1 MEINIRGGIFVIL
14 ISACLAGVNCKYNGS
29 NNYVEEFE
37 KMVARGEA
45 IPVCPEQ
52 LGGCTTPRPPVEI
65 PGGTGADVLDGK
77 CAAIRNNGEDVSSE
91 LIKGAEETLR
101 IAQMSGAGRAVLKAK
116 SPSCGCGIIYDG
128 SFTGKMKK
136 GNGVTAELLL
146 RNGIMVTTEEDGA
159 SQAGR
164 G

>member
-1 MEINIRGGIFVIL
+1 MIL
-14 ISACLAGVNCKYNGS
+14 ISACLAGVNCKYNGR

-77 CAAIRNNGEDVSSE
+77 CAAIRNNGEDVSGE

>member
-1 MEINIRGGIFVIL
+1 MIL
-14 ISACLAGVNCKYNGS
+14 ISACLAGVNCKYNGR
-29 NNYVEEFE
+29 NNYAEEFE

-77 CAAIRNNGEDVSSE
+77 CAAIRKNGEDVSAE

-101 IAQMSGAGRAVLKAK
+101 IAQMAGAGRAVLKAK

-159 SQAGR
+159 SQA
-164 G
+164 